1 MKPNFF
7 FFSLVLFVCT
17 SCTLIPVDGFDN
29 TEAIERDKAEA
40 PLTGSTIATLAVP
53 WHYRFSNP
61 SVTPAQAARCRDALF
76 SIKDEPD
83 KGERLSAPEC
93 NSIEEDETLF
103 AVAISGGGV
112 RAAVLGNAVLYH
124 LDQIGL
130 MKHIDMVSG
139 ISGGAFGAGLFGVSC
154 GFSDSVAV
162 TTDQTETNQCAEVNR
177 GSVKSPNLSWMSGHS
192 SSEPFYQRFTHNVF
206 RDWVFDLLFVP
217 WHGWRTLVTEY
228 NRTRV
233 IADSFADGPYQLP
246 HDDLPFGLGSDGFE
260 FRDLNPK
267 RPNIIIQ
274 ATDMTMPENEN
285 EVPGR
290 CFRFTR
296 ETFARINSDLSQFP
310 IADAVAASNA
320 FSVLFPPYTLKDFS
334 SDKKERYV
342 HLQDGGIRDHISLSP
357 ILEVIFHTVD
367 GIAPYWSDEIP
378 SDFCDISRYPQLK
391 RNEQPFDV
399 GFIEEKPGSKHWIER
414 NPKNIV
420 VLVVDASKP
429 PEGII
434 SESATAKYK
443 NASLFASTLD
453 SLIPFQKGLQA
464 VDTMLDD
471 QRVLRARETLD
482 AIKLINLL
490 NKIKF
495 GKNEDKINVASIVL
509 SNHDYFSK
517 HRLKFEKGDEGACD
531 LNDDIVVHGLEDEQ
545 VSVHSLQKVHERDS
559 ERCKDDEIRNRLY
572 RDLNNMSLGLSLDR
586 KISLEDEVEKQKW
599 VELRPED
606 WINSDVLGG
615 GLKENNERSKEIDQ
629 IQTIIQASGV
639 LVARMAE
646 NWCKIESGQMLFA
659 RVTSIECTN
668 LKHLCQYVP
677 AGRRQNNPW
686 QDACRGEGL
695 AQTEGAALLN

>member
-1 MKPNFF
+1 MKSNY
-7 FFSLVLFVCT
+7 FFSSFVLFVCA
-17 SCTLIPVDGFDN
+17 SCTVVPVDGFDN
-29 TEAIERDKAEA
+29 KEASELHEVNA

-53 WHYRFSNP
+53 WQYRFSDP
-61 SVTPAQAARCRDALF
+61 SVTPAQAAKCRDALF
-76 SIKDEPD
+76 SSA
-83 KGERLSAPEC
+83 ERDDDGRVRMSQCDP
-93 NSIEEDETLF
+93 IEVDETLF
-103 AVAISGGGV
+103 AVAVSGGGV
-112 RAAVLGNAVLYH
+112 RAAVLGNAVFYH

-130 MKHIDMVSG
+130 LNHIDMVSG
-139 ISGGAFGAGLFGVSC
+139 ISGGAFGIGLFGVSC
-154 GFSDSVAV
+154 GLTGSTAV
-162 TTDQTETNQCAEVNR
+162 TTDQSETIQCAEVDR
-177 GSVKSPNLSWMSGHS
+177 GSVKSPNLNWTSSHS
-192 SSEPFYQRFTHNVF
+192 SSDPFYQRFTYNVF
-206 RDWVFDLLFVP
+206 QDWVFDLLFVP

-260 FRDLNPK
+260 FRDFNPK

-274 ATDMTMPENEN
+274 ATDMTMPEDEN

-296 ETFARINSDLSQFP
+296 ETFAKINSDLSQFP
-310 IADAVAASNA
+310 VADAVAASNA

-334 SDKKERYV
+334 EDKKERYV

-357 ILEVIFHTVD
+357 VLEVIFHTVD

-391 RNEQPFDV
+391 QNEKTFDV
-399 GFIEEKPGSKHWIER
+399 GFIEEKPGSKHWLER

-420 VLVVDASKP
+420 VLVIDASKP

-443 NASLFASTLD
+443 NASLFASILD

-482 AIKLINLL
+482 AIKLINSL
-490 NKIKF
+490 NETKF
-495 GKNEDKINVASIVL
+495 SKSKKEINVASIVL

-517 HRLKFEKGDEGACD
+517 HRLKVEKGEGGACD
-531 LNDDIVVHGLEDEQ
+531 LNDGILVHGLEDGQ
-545 VSVHSLQKVHERDS
+545 VSVHSLQKVYERDS
-559 ERCKDDEIRNRLY
+559 EKCKDDEVRNRLY

-586 KISLEDEVEKQKW
+586 KISSEAEAEKQKW
-599 VELRPED
+599 VTLQPED
-606 WINSDVLGG
+606 WIKSGVLGG
-615 GLKENNERSKEIDQ
+615 ELKENNERRGEIDQ

-646 NWCKIESGQMLFA
+646 TWCKMEKGQMLFA
-659 RVTSIECTN
+659 KVESIECKN

-677 AGRRQNNPW
+677 AGRRQEDPW
-686 QDACRGEGL
+686 GKVCREQGIAETGG
-695 AQTEGAALLN
+695 TALLN